1 MRVKGKQLLKHCTF
15 FNMIRQYRDLQLND
29 IVNIDWS
36 NDYIVKSISNI
47 NNETKYSLIN
57 IKEGKKIYLIVSKE
71 YLDIQ
76 YVKFT
81 DLKHT
86 IIVRNDYIFI
96 DNKRLSKKSDYYIK
110 YINKYKIYNLFDIIK
125 IAGDEI
131 DEI

>member
-15 FNMIRQYRDLQLND
+15 FNMIRQYRDLQLDD
-29 IVNIDWS
+29 IVNIDWG

-57 IKEGKKIYLIVSKE
+57 IKRGKKIYLIISKE

-76 YVKFT
+76 YVTFT
-81 DLKHT
+81 DLRYT
-86 IIVRNDYIFI
+86 ITVRNDYVLIN
-96 DNKRLSKKSDYYIK
+96 NKKLPKNSDYYIK
-110 YINKYKIYNLFDIIK
+110 YVNKYKIYNLFDIIK

>member
-1 MRVKGKQLLKHCTF
+1 MRVKGKRLLKQCTF
-15 FNMIRQYRDLQLND
+15 FNMIQQYRDLQLND
-29 IVNIDWS
+29 IVNIDWD

-57 IKEGKKIYLIVSKE
+57 IKDGKKIYLIVSKE

-86 IIVRNDYIFI
+86 IIVRNDYILL
-96 DNKRLSKKSDYYIK
+96 DNERLSKNSDYYIK
-110 YINKYKIYNLFDIIK
+110 YINKYRVDNLFDIVK
-125 IAGDEI
+125 LAGDEI
-131 DEI
+131 G

>member
-1 MRVKGKQLLKHCTF
+1 MRVKGKRLLKQCTF
-15 FNMIRQYRDLQLND
+15 FNMIRQYRDLQLDD
-29 IVNIDWS
+29 IVNIDWG

-57 IKEGKKIYLIVSKE
+57 IKRGKKIYLIISKE

-76 YVKFT
+76 YVTFT
-81 DLKHT
+81 DLRYT
-86 IIVRNDYIFI
+86 ITVRNDYVLIN
-96 DNKRLSKKSDYYIK
+96 NKRLPKNSDYYIK